1 VEVAADGGRAKGRIE
16 SPRPASIHHNN
27 RVLLMKIA
35 NIADLRELAWQ
46 RLPRVLFDF
55 IDGGAQDEVTM
66 RANQDDFNRFAL
78 AQRVLRDVTARDQ
91 SVTVLGQKYALPLIL
106 SPTGMT
112 GLFWPNGALE
122 AARAAGEAG
131 AGFCLSSMSTSTVED
146 IARVAKHPTWFQLYV
161 MRDRVMSR
169 ELIERAKAAG
179 CSALVLTVDLAM
191 QGQRDRDVHNG
202 LTIPPKLSV
211 ANLLNFATRPGWVWR
226 YLTGPKVMPASLVK
240 PGQSTLFTI
249 AGYVNSQFDQS
260 VTWKDI
266 EWAKSIWG
274 GPLALKGILDPED
287 AKLAVEHGVDAVIV
301 SNHGGRQLDGVR
313 SAISALPDVV
323 DAVAGRAE
331 VLIDGGV
338 RRGTD
343 VLKAIALGAK
353 ACMIGRPYMYGLA
366 AKGRSGVTGA
376 LELLRNEIDLALAL
390 TGNTSLAAL
399 NRSSIA

>member
-1 VEVAADGGRAKGRIE
+1 
-16 SPRPASIHHNN
+16 
-27 RVLLMKIA
+27 MKVA
-35 NIADLRELAWQ
+35 NIADLRRLARQ
-46 RLPRVLFDF
+46 RLPRALFDY
-55 IDGGAQDEVTM
+55 IDGGAQDEVTL
-66 RANQDDFNRFAL
+66 RANQADFNNFTL
-78 AQRVLRDVTARDQ
+78 VQRVLRDVTTRDQ
-91 SVTVLGQKYALPLIL
+91 SVTVLGQKYDLPLIL
-106 SPTGMT
+106 SPTGLT
-112 GLFWPNGALE
+112 GIFWPNGALE
-122 AARAAGEAG
+122 AARAASDAG

-146 IARVAKHPTWFQLYV
+146 IKKVAKRPTWFQLYV
-161 MRDRVMSR
+161 MRDRGMSR

-202 LTIPPKLSV
+202 LTIPPTLSV
-211 ANLLNFATRPGWVWR
+211 ANMLNFATRPGWVWR
-226 YLTGPKVMPASLVK
+226 FLTGPKVMPASLVK
-240 PGQSTLFTI
+240 PGQNTLFTI

-274 GPLALKGILDPED
+274 GPIALKGILAPED
-287 AKLAVEHGVDAVIV
+287 AVAAIDHGADALIV

-313 SAISALPDVV
+313 SAISALPYVV
-323 DAVAGRAE
+323 DAVQGRAE

-366 AKGRSGVTGA
+366 SKGREGVTQA
-376 LELLRNEIDLALAL
+376 LELFRNEIDIALVL

-399 NRSSIA
+399 DRSSIL

>member
-1 VEVAADGGRAKGRIE
+1 MGPDSDALQHSITRKE
-16 SPRPASIHHNN
+16 SFPMN
-27 RVLLMKIA
+27 IA
-35 NIADLRELAWQ
+35 NIADLRKLARR

-66 RANQDDFNRFAL
+66 RANQEDFNRFTL
-78 AQRVLRDVTARDQ
+78 AQRVLRDVSMRDQ

-122 AARAAGEAG
+122 AARAATEAG

-146 IARVAKHPTWFQLYV
+146 IVKVAKYPTWFQLYV

-211 ANLLNFATRPGWVWR
+211 ANLLNFAMRPGWVWR

-240 PGQSTLFTI
+240 PGHSTLFTI

-313 SAISALPDVV
+313 SAIAALPGVV

-331 VLIDGGV
+331 VLIDGGI

-343 VLKAIALGAK
+343 VLKAVALGAK

-366 AKGRSGVTGA
+366 ARGRLGVTQA

-390 TGNTSLAAL
+390 TGNTSIAAL

>member
-1 VEVAADGGRAKGRIE
+1 M
-16 SPRPASIHHNN
+16 N
-27 RVLLMKIA
+27 IA
-35 NIADLRELAWQ
+35 NIADLRRLACQ
-46 RLPRVLFDF
+46 RLPRVLFDY
-55 IDGGAQDEVTM
+55 IDGGAQDEVTL
-66 RANQDDFNRFAL
+66 RSNEEDFNRFKL
-78 AQRVLRDVTARDQ
+78 AQRVLRDVSARDQ
-91 SVTVLGQKYALPLIL
+91 SVTVLGQKYDLPLIL

-122 AARAAGEAG
+122 AARAASDAG

-146 IARVAKHPTWFQLYV
+146 IAKVAKYPTWFQLYV
-161 MRDRVMSR
+161 MRDRGMSR
-169 ELIERAKAAG
+169 ELIERARAAR
-179 CSALVLTVDLAM
+179 CSALVLTVDLAL

-202 LTIPPKLSV
+202 LTIPPTLRVS
-211 ANLLNFATRPGWVWR
+211 NLLNFATRPGWVWR
-226 YLTGPKVMPASLVK
+226 YLTGPKVVPASLVK
-240 PGQSTLFTI
+240 PGQTTLFTI

-274 GPLALKGILDPED
+274 GPLALKGILDPKD

-323 DAVAGRAE
+323 DAVAGKAE

-366 AKGRSGVTGA
+366 AKGRPGVTKA

-390 TGNTSLAAL
+390 TGNTSLAGL
-399 NRSSIA
+399 DRSSIL

>member
-1 VEVAADGGRAKGRIE
+1 MV
-16 SPRPASIHHNN
+16 
-27 RVLLMKIA
+27 IA
-35 NIADLRELAWQ
+35 NIADLRRLAQ
-46 RLPRVLFDF
+46 KRLPRALFDY
-55 IDGGAQDEVTM
+55 IDGGAQDEITL
-66 RANQDDFNRFAL
+66 RSNQADFSRYAL
-78 AQRVLRDVTARDQ
+78 AQRVLRDVSVRDQ
-91 SVTVLGQKYALPLIL
+91 SVTVMGQKFGTPLIL

-122 AARAAGEAG
+122 AARAAAGAG
-131 AGFCLSSMSTSTVED
+131 AGFCLSSMSTSTVEEIREVTKD
-146 IARVAKHPTWFQLYV
+146 PFWFQLYV

-202 LTIPPKLSV
+202 LTIPPSLRIS
-211 ANLLNFATRPGWVWR
+211 NLMNFALRPGWVWR
-226 YLTGPKVMPASLVK
+226 YLTGPKVRPASLVK
-240 PGQSTLFTI
+240 PGQESLFTI
-249 AGYVNSQFDQS
+249 AGYVNSQFDQT

-274 GPLALKGILDPED
+274 GPLALKGILDPAD
-287 AKLAVEHGVDAVIV
+287 AKLAVEHGVDCVIV

-343 VLKAIALGAK
+343 VLKAVALGAK
-353 ACMIGRPYMYGLA
+353 ACMIGRPYMYGLG
-366 AKGRSGVTGA
+366 AKGRPGVTQA

-390 TGNTSLAAL
+390 TGDGSLSAL
-399 NRSSIA
+399 DRSAIMPIE

>member
-1 VEVAADGGRAKGRIE
+1 
-16 SPRPASIHHNN
+16 
-27 RVLLMKIA
+27 MKVA
-35 NIADLRELAWQ
+35 NIADLRRLARQ
-46 RLPRVLFDF
+46 RLPRALFDY
-55 IDGGAQDEVTM
+55 IDGGAQDEVTL
-66 RANQDDFNRFAL
+66 RANQADFNNFTL
-78 AQRVLRDVTARDQ
+78 VQRVLRDVTTRDQ
-91 SVTVLGQKYALPLIL
+91 SVTVLGQKYDLPLIL
-106 SPTGMT
+106 SPTGLT
-112 GLFWPNGALE
+112 GIFWPNGALE
-122 AARAAGEAG
+122 AARAASDAG
-131 AGFCLSSMSTSTVED
+131 AGFCLSSMSTSTVEE
-146 IARVAKHPTWFQLYV
+146 IKKVAKRPTWFQLYV
-161 MRDRVMSR
+161 MRDRGMSR

-202 LTIPPKLSV
+202 LTIPPTLSV
-211 ANLLNFATRPGWVWR
+211 ANMLNFATRPGWVWR
-226 YLTGPKVMPASLVK
+226 FLTGPKVMPASLVK
-240 PGQSTLFTI
+240 PGQNTLFTI

-274 GPLALKGILDPED
+274 GPIALKGILAPED
-287 AKLAVEHGVDAVIV
+287 AVAAIDHGADALIV

-313 SAISALPDVV
+313 SAISALPYVV
-323 DAVAGRAE
+323 DAVQGRAE

-366 AKGRSGVTGA
+366 SNGRAGVAKA
-376 LELLRNEIDLALAL
+376 LDLLRNEIDLALAL

-399 NRSSIA
+399 DRSSIL

>member
-1 VEVAADGGRAKGRIE
+1 
-16 SPRPASIHHNN
+16 
-27 RVLLMKIA
+27 MKVA
-35 NIADLRELAWQ
+35 NIADLRRLARQ
-46 RLPRVLFDF
+46 RLPRALFDY
-55 IDGGAQDEVTM
+55 IDGGAQDEVTL
-66 RANQDDFNRFAL
+66 RANQEDFNNFTL
-78 AQRVLRDVTARDQ
+78 VQRVLRDVTTRDQ
-91 SVTVLGQKYALPLIL
+91 SVTVLGQKYDLPLIL
-106 SPTGMT
+106 SPTGLT
-112 GLFWPNGALE
+112 GIFWPNGALE
-122 AARAAGEAG
+122 AARAASDAG

-146 IARVAKHPTWFQLYV
+146 IKKVAKRPTWFQLYV
-161 MRDRVMSR
+161 MRDRGMSR

-202 LTIPPKLSV
+202 LTIPPTLSV
-211 ANLLNFATRPGWVWR
+211 ANMLNFATRPGWVWR
-226 YLTGPKVMPASLVK
+226 FLTGPKVMPASLVK
-240 PGQSTLFTI
+240 PGQNTLFTI

-274 GPLALKGILDPED
+274 GPIALKGILAPED
-287 AKLAVEHGVDAVIV
+287 AVAAIDHGADALIV

-313 SAISALPDVV
+313 SAISALPYVV
-323 DAVAGRAE
+323 DAVQGRAE

-366 AKGRSGVTGA
+366 SKGREGVTQA
-376 LELLRNEIDLALAL
+376 LELFRNEIDLALAL

-399 NRSSIA
+399 DRSSIL

>member
-1 VEVAADGGRAKGRIE
+1 
-16 SPRPASIHHNN
+16 
-27 RVLLMKIA
+27 MKIA
-35 NIADLRELAWQ
+35 NIADLRELAWR
-46 RLPRVLFDF
+46 RLPRVLFDY
-55 IDGGAQDEVTM
+55 IDGGAQDEVTL
-66 RANQDDFNRFAL
+66 RANQEDFGRVTL
-78 AQRVLRDVTARDQ
+78 VQRVLQDVSVRDH
-91 SVTVLGQKYALPLIL
+91 SVTVLGQKYNLPLIL

-122 AARAAGEAG
+122 AARAASAAG

-146 IARVAKHPTWFQLYV
+146 ISKVVKMPSWFQLYV
-161 MRDRVMSR
+161 MRDRGMSR

-202 LTIPPKLSV
+202 LTIPPTLRIS
-211 ANLLNFATRPGWVWR
+211 NLLNFATRPGWVWR
-226 YLTGPKVMPASLVK
+226 YLTGPKVLPASLIK
-240 PGQSTLFTI
+240 PGQNTLFTI

-274 GPLALKGILDPED
+274 GPLAIKGILDPAD
-287 AKLAVEHGVDAVIV
+287 ARSAVEHGVDAVIV

-366 AKGRSGVTGA
+366 AKGRPGVAQT
-376 LELLRNEIDLALAL
+376 LDLLRNEIDLALAL

-399 NRSSIA
+399 DRSSIQ

>member
-1 VEVAADGGRAKGRIE
+1 
-16 SPRPASIHHNN
+16 
-27 RVLLMKIA
+27 MKVA
-35 NIADLRELAWQ
+35 NISDLRRLARQ
-46 RLPRVLFDF
+46 RLPRALFDY
-55 IDGGAQDEVTM
+55 IDGGAQDEVTL
-66 RANQDDFNRFAL
+66 RANQADFNNFTL
-78 AQRVLRDVTARDQ
+78 VQRVLRDVTTRDQ
-91 SVTVLGQKYALPLIL
+91 SVTVLGQKYDLPLIL
-106 SPTGMT
+106 SPTGLT
-112 GLFWPNGALE
+112 GIFWPNGALE
-122 AARAAGEAG
+122 AARAASDAG
-131 AGFCLSSMSTSTVED
+131 AGFCLSSMSTSTVEE
-146 IARVAKHPTWFQLYV
+146 IKKVAKRPTWFQLYV
-161 MRDRVMSR
+161 MRDRGMSR

-202 LTIPPKLSV
+202 LTIPPTLSV
-211 ANLLNFATRPGWVWR
+211 ANMLNFATRPGWVWR
-226 YLTGPKVMPASLVK
+226 FLTGPKVMPASLVK
-240 PGQSTLFTI
+240 PGQNTLFTI

-274 GPLALKGILDPED
+274 GPIALKGILAPED
-287 AKLAVEHGVDAVIV
+287 AVAAIDHGADALIV

-313 SAISALPDVV
+313 SAISALPYVV
-323 DAVAGRAE
+323 DAVQGRAE

-366 AKGRSGVTGA
+366 SNGRAGVAKA
-376 LELLRNEIDLALAL
+376 LDLLRNEIDLALAL

-399 NRSSIA
+399 DRSSIL

>member
-1 VEVAADGGRAKGRIE
+1 M
-16 SPRPASIHHNN
+16 N
-27 RVLLMKIA
+27 IA
-35 NIADLRELAWQ
+35 NIADLRRLAWQ
-46 RLPRVLFDF
+46 RLPRVLFDY
-55 IDGGAQDEVTM
+55 IDGGAQDEVTL
-66 RANQDDFNRFAL
+66 RSNEEDFKHFKL
-78 AQRVLRDVTARDQ
+78 AQRVLRDVSVRDQ
-91 SVTVLGQKYALPLIL
+91 SVTVLGQKYDLPLIL

-122 AARAAGEAG
+122 AARAASDAG

-146 IARVAKHPTWFQLYV
+146 IAKVAKYPTWFQLYV
-161 MRDRVMSR
+161 MRDRGMSR
-169 ELIERAKAAG
+169 ELIERARAAG
-179 CSALVLTVDLAM
+179 CSALVLTVDLAL

-202 LTIPPKLSV
+202 LTIPPTFRVS
-211 ANLLNFATRPGWVWR
+211 NLLNFATRPGWVWR
-226 YLTGPKVMPASLVK
+226 YLTGPKVVPASLVK
-240 PGQSTLFTI
+240 PGQTTLFTI

-274 GPLALKGILDPED
+274 GPLALKGILDPKD
-287 AKLAVEHGVDAVIV
+287 AKLAVQHGVDAVIV

-323 DAVAGRAE
+323 DAVAGNAE

-366 AKGRSGVTGA
+366 AKGRPGVTKA

-390 TGNTSLAAL
+390 TGNTSLAGL
-399 NRSSIA
+399 DRSSIL

>member
-1 VEVAADGGRAKGRIE
+1 MIAASVSDY
-16 SPRPASIHHNN
+16 
-27 RVLLMKIA
+27 
-35 NIADLRELAWQ
+35 RELARR
-46 RLPRVLFDF
+46 RLPRVLFDY
-55 IDGGAQDEVTM
+55 IDGGAQDEVTL
-66 RANQDDFNRFAL
+66 RANQEDFNRITL
-78 AQRVLRDVTARDQ
+78 VQRVLRDVSTRDQ
-91 SVTVLGQKYALPLIL
+91 SVTVLGQKYDLPLIL

-122 AARAAGEAG
+122 AARAASDAG

-146 IARVAKHPTWFQLYV
+146 IKKVAKQPTWFQLYV
-161 MRDRVMSR
+161 MRDRGMSR

-179 CSALVLTVDLAM
+179 CSALVLTVDLAL

-202 LTIPPKLSV
+202 LTIPPTLRIS
-211 ANLLNFATRPGWVWR
+211 NLPNFATRPGWIWR
-226 YLTGPKVMPASLVK
+226 YLTGPKVVPASLVK
-240 PGQSTLFTI
+240 PGQNTLFTI

-274 GPLALKGILDPED
+274 GPIALKGILDAED
-287 AKLAVEHGVDAVIV
+287 AKAAVGHGADALIV

-313 SAISALPDVV
+313 SAISALPYVV
-323 DAVAGRAE
+323 DAVAGHAE
-331 VLIDGGV
+331 VLLDGGV

-343 VLKAIALGAK
+343 VLKAVALGAK

-366 AKGRSGVTGA
+366 SKGRAGVTQA
-376 LELLRNEIDLALAL
+376 LDLFRHEIDLALAL

-399 NRSSIA
+399 NRSSIL

>member
-1 VEVAADGGRAKGRIE
+1 
-16 SPRPASIHHNN
+16 
-27 RVLLMKIA
+27 MKVA
-35 NIADLRELAWQ
+35 NIADLRRLAWQ
-46 RLPRVLFDF
+46 RLPRALFDY
-55 IDGGAQDEVTM
+55 IDGGAQDEVTL
-66 RANQDDFNRFAL
+66 RANQEDFNNFTL
-78 AQRVLRDVTARDQ
+78 AQRVLRDVTTRDQ
-91 SVTVLGQKYALPLIL
+91 SVTVLGQKYDLPLIL
-106 SPTGMT
+106 SPTGLT
-112 GLFWPNGALE
+112 GIFWPNGALE
-122 AARAAGEAG
+122 AARAASDAG

-146 IARVAKHPTWFQLYV
+146 IKKVAKRPTWFQLYV
-161 MRDRVMSR
+161 MRDRGMSR

-202 LTIPPKLSV
+202 LTIPPTLSV
-211 ANLLNFATRPGWVWR
+211 ANMLNFATRPGWVWR
-226 YLTGPKVMPASLVK
+226 FLTGPKVMPASLVK
-240 PGQSTLFTI
+240 PGQNTLFTI

-274 GPLALKGILDPED
+274 GPIALKGILAPED
-287 AKLAVEHGVDAVIV
+287 AVAAIDHGADALIV

-313 SAISALPDVV
+313 SAISALPYVV
-323 DAVAGRAE
+323 DAVQGRAE

-366 AKGRSGVTGA
+366 SNGRAGVAKA
-376 LELLRNEIDLALAL
+376 LDLLRNEIDLALAL

-399 NRSSIA
+399 DRSSIL

>member
-1 VEVAADGGRAKGRIE
+1 M
-16 SPRPASIHHNN
+16 N
-27 RVLLMKIA
+27 IA
-35 NIADLRELAWQ
+35 NIADLRQLAWQ
-46 RLPRVLFDF
+46 RLPRVLFDY
-55 IDGGAQDEVTM
+55 IDGGAQDEVTL
-66 RANQDDFNRFAL
+66 RANQEDFNRFTL
-78 AQRVLRDVTARDQ
+78 AQRVLRDVSTRDQ
-91 SVTVLGQKYALPLIL
+91 SVTVMGQKYDLPLIL

-122 AARAAGEAG
+122 AARAASDAG

-146 IARVAKHPTWFQLYV
+146 IRKVAKYPTWFQLYV
-161 MRDRVMSR
+161 MRDRGMSL

-179 CSALVLTVDLAM
+179 CSALVLTVDLAL

-202 LTIPPKLSV
+202 LTIPPTLRMS
-211 ANLLNFATRPGWVWR
+211 NLPNFATRPGWVWR
-226 YLTGPKVMPASLVK
+226 YLTGPKVVPASLVK

-260 VTWKDI
+260 VTWTDI

-274 GPLALKGILDPED
+274 GPLALKGILDPND

-331 VLIDGGV
+331 VILDGGV

-366 AKGRSGVTGA
+366 AKGRPGVTEA
-376 LELLRNEIDLALAL
+376 LDLLRNEIDLALAL

-399 NRSSIA
+399 DRSSILQG

>member
-1 VEVAADGGRAKGRIE
+1 M
-16 SPRPASIHHNN
+16 N
-27 RVLLMKIA
+27 IA
-35 NIADLRELAWQ
+35 NIADLRQLAWQ
-46 RLPRVLFDF
+46 RLPRVLFDY
-55 IDGGAQDEVTM
+55 IDGGAQDEGTL
-66 RANQDDFNRFAL
+66 RTNQEDFNRLTL
-78 AQRVLRDVTARDQ
+78 AQRVLRDVSARDQ
-91 SVTVLGQKYALPLIL
+91 SVTVMGQKYDLPLIL

-122 AARAAGEAG
+122 AARAASDAG

-146 IARVAKHPTWFQLYV
+146 IAKVARYPTWFQLYV
-161 MRDRVMSR
+161 MRDRGMSR

-179 CSALVLTVDLAM
+179 CSALVLTVDLAL

-202 LTIPPKLSV
+202 LTIPPTLRIS
-211 ANLLNFATRPGWVWR
+211 NLPNFATRPGWVWR
-226 YLTGPKVMPASLVK
+226 YLTGPKVVPASLVK

-274 GPLALKGILDPED
+274 GPLALKGILDPND

-331 VLIDGGV
+331 VILDGGV

-343 VLKAIALGAK
+343 VLKSVALGAK

-366 AKGRSGVTGA
+366 AKGRAGVTQA
-376 LELLRNEIDLALAL
+376 LDLLRNEIDLALAL
-390 TGNTSLAAL
+390 TGNTRLAAL
-399 NRSSIA
+399 DRSSILQE